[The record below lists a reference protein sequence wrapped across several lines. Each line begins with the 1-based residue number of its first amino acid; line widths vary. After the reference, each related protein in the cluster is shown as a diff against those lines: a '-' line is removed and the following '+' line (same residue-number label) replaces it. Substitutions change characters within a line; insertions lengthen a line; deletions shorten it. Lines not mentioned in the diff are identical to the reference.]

1 MAIHEATIHPF
12 LAQGRTAMTTC
23 LLDPRSIA
31 REASAIALECRQAI
45 LTNLLPKDEL
55 IGRLRSSIV
64 IAQARRSTNVCGPYV
79 STIQPTQ

>member
-1 MAIHEATIHPF
+1 MVVHKATIHPF
-12 LAQGRTAMTTC
+12 PAQGRAHTPTV
-23 LLDPRSIA
+23 LLDHIEIS

-64 IAQARRSTNVCGPYV
+64 ISKARKGGR
-79 STIQPTQ
+79 Q